1 MMGMLLAAGRGERLR
16 PLTDSLPKPLI
27 EVQGKPLIVHHLEHL
42 HAAGITE
49 IVINVAW
56 LADKIKTRLGNGS
69 RYGVQIRYSDESHGA
84 LETGGGILQALPL
97 FGAGPFLVLNSDIY
111 TDFPFAGLKAALAD
125 DDLAHLVM
133 VPNPPHH
140 ADGDFALDAHG
151 RLHADGTPRLTY
163 AGIGVHRA
171 EFFRECQPGRFPML
185 PWWQRAMR
193 AGYVSGELYAGYWQ
207 DIGTP
212 ESLRALDAL
221 NSGS

>member
-1 MMGMLLAAGRGERLR
+1 MRVMILAAGRGNRLR
-16 PLTDSLPKPLI
+16 PLTDTIPKPLI
-27 EVQGKPLIVHHLEHL
+27 EVNGKALIVRHLEHL
-42 HAAGITE
+42 RAGGFTE

-56 LADKIKTRLGNGS
+56 LAERIKAQLGSGS
-69 RYGVQIRYSDESHGA
+69 QYGVHIRYSDEPEGA

-97 FGAGPFLVLNSDIY
+97 LGAQPFLVVGADIY
-111 TDFPFAGLKAALAD
+111 TDFPFAGLKAVLAR

-140 ADGDFALDAHG
+140 RDGDFFLDGNG
-151 RLHADGTPRLTY
+151 RLHAGGTPQLTY

-171 EFFRECQPGRFPML
+171 EFFRDCSPGKFPML

-193 AGYVSGELYAGYWQ
+193 AGRVSGEVYRGGWQ

-212 ESLRALDAL
+212 ESLRALGAV